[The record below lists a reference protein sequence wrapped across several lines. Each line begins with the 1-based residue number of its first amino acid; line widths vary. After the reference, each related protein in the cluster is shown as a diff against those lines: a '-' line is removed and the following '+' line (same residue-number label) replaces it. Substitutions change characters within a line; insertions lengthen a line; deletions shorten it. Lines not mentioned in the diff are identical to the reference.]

1 MASIIT
7 TIALDEESR
16 KIAKTLPNLSHFV
29 RECLYRYA
37 SNIMIEDCE
46 REKPWRGTNRCNP
59 FVQPVCFSCW
69 PSGSPPR
76 ESVVRFFQDSLS
88 LKWLDEQAMTANR
101 GLFDLSG
108 INTSSIQDSK
118 EKEKEGSKV
127 GFFANLMAKYRHKV
141 K

>member
-1 MASIIT
+1 MSSIIT

-46 REKPWRGTNRCNP
+46 REKPWRGTDRCNP

-69 PSGSPPR
+69 TNGAPPR
-76 ESVVRFFQDSLS
+76 VSVVRFFQDSLS
-88 LKWLDEQAMTANR
+88 MKWLDEQAMTANK
-101 GLFDLSG
+101 GLFDLAG
-108 INTSSIQDSK
+108 INASSSREPQEQKK
-118 EKEKEGSKV
+118 EPSRG
-127 GFFANLMAKYRHKV
+127 GFFANIRAKYRHKV